1 MNREG
6 DCVDPLGGREREE
19 RETRFF
25 EFLLDLD
32 LDSGLT
38 YLGFLVQIV
47 ERSIEE
53 PDY

>member
-1 MNREG
+1 
-6 DCVDPLGGREREE
+6 LGGREREE